1 MGQQQGN
8 RSNVWN
14 ASMGT
19 IFSGQ
24 PGGNPNIRALG
35 VPFKPGN
42 PGGKKGRAGI
52 SAKRLRQMMREQL
65 SSAAAVQ
72 VVDGGLDSLCP
83 LVLAICYRRLTAD
96 AGVTDDQRALA
107 DRLLEFLFPKLA
119 ASPPAPA
126 EKPDTSLLELVDR
139 VQQRTAAAKAQGSK
153 PDGGA

>member
-1 MGQQQGN
+1 
-8 RSNVWN
+8 
-14 ASMGT
+14 MGT

-72 VVDGGLDSLCP
+72 VVDGGLDSLGP

-96 AGVTDDQRALA
+96 TGVTDDQRALS
-107 DRLLEFLFPKLA
+107 DRMLEFLFPKMQSA
-119 ASPPAPA
+119 PPPAP
-126 EKPDTSLLELVDR
+126 S
-139 VQQRTAAAKAQGSK
+139 
-153 PDGGA
+153 GAPTLADYLNAHARREEG